1 MLLRAV
7 PIRHNRLKLHAILGF
22 YFNDDTI
29 EHPADSH
36 AAAGLGILSRTQMS
50 DFIH

>member
-29 EHPADSH
+29 EHPADPH
-36 AAAGLGILSRTQMS
+36 AAAGLGILSRIQMS
-50 DFIH
+50 DFIP